1 MTLTREQILEAN
13 DIQKEKVNVPEW
25 GGDIYVKGLSG
36 IANEEFQESI
46 IEIKEDGK
54 RKVTYKYMRAKLL
67 ALTICDETGKLLF
80 SEADIKAL
88 DDKSSYVLSILYE
101 IAQRLSGLTKGDIE
115 NLRKNL

>member
-1 MTLTREQILEAN
+1 MTLTREQILEAK
-13 DIQKEKVNVPEW
+13 DIQMKKINVPEW

-36 IANEEFQESI
+36 IANEKFQESI

-67 ALTICDETGKLLF
+67 ALTICDENGNLLF
-80 SEADIKAL
+80 SEEDIEAL
-88 DDKSSYVLSILYE
+88 DNKSSYVLSIIYE
-101 IAQRLSGLTKGDIE
+101 TAQRLSGLTKGDIE